1 MGEFVARWSIL
12 GWSVAASPMDRPA
25 AWQRVGRILQCHM
38 GCPGARTA
46 KAGGRFRDGA
56 RRPCAGGRQPPSLA
70 HSARAL
76 KRAGH
81 RVDHAPGQKIDGAF
95 AAKLIAR
102 AAFDQPRSEAALHGC
117 DDRRAAGLGPDQSQ
131 FRPGVKDFRRE
142 GFRAEGFQVREAPRL
157 LSVIA
162 A

>member
-1 MGEFVARWSIL
+1 
-12 GWSVAASPMDRPA
+12 
-25 AWQRVGRILQCHM
+25 M

-46 KAGGRFRDGA
+46 KAGGRFRDGVRGPE
-56 RRPCAGGRQPPSLA
+56 RRRAATSSLA
-70 HSARAL
+70 HLARAL
-76 KRAGH
+76 KRASH
-81 RVDHAPGQKIDGAF
+81 RVDYAPGQKIDGGF

-102 AAFDQPRSEAALHGC
+102 TAFDQPRSEAALHGC